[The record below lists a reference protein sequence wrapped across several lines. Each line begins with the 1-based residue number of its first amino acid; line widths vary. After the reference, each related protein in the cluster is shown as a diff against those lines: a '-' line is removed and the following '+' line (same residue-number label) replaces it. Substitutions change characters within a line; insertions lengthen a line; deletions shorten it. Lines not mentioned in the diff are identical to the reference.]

1 MRRRLDHAWRVVAT
15 GFCFL
20 VFGLAGLV
28 LRVVLFPPMMLFLRE
43 PGRLQRAARSVTHH
57 FFRFFVGLMRFVGVL
72 TYELH
77 GVERLGRP
85 GQLVLANHPTLIDVV
100 FLISLIPQS
109 DCVVK
114 AALGRN
120 PFTRGPVRATGY
132 ITNDGGVALVEDAR
146 RSLASG
152 STLVIF
158 PEGTRTPRD
167 GAVTLQ
173 RGAANVAI
181 RCRAP
186 ITPVVIT
193 CEPLTLGKGEKWYK
207 VPPRRV
213 HFTITVHD
221 DIEVQPYLASGV
233 PEPVA
238 VRRLNAALQSF
249 FEQESRRA
257 SA

>member
-1 MRRRLDHAWRVVAT
+1 MGERLNFAWRVVAT
-15 GFCFL
+15 GFCFV
-20 VFGLAGLV
+20 VFGLGGLL
-28 LRVVLFPPMMLFLRE
+28 LRVLLFPLLQLAVRDPA
-43 PGRLQRAARSVTHH
+43 RLTRVSRTVVKL
-57 FFRFFVGLMRFVGVL
+57 FFRFFVGLMNFVGVL
-72 TYELH
+72 SWEVH
-77 GVERLGRP
+77 GVEKLQRP
-85 GQLVLANHPTLIDVV
+85 GLLVLANHPTLIDVI

-120 PFTRGPVRATGY
+120 PFTRGPVRAAGY
-132 ITNDGGVALVEDAR
+132 ITNDAGLALIEDCR
-146 RSLASG
+146 RSLAG
-152 STLVIF
+152 GHTVVIF
-158 PEGTRTPRD
+158 PEGTRTPRT
-167 GAVTLQ
+167 GPLALQ

-186 ITPVVIT
+186 VTPVVIT

-213 HFTITVHD
+213 HFTIRVHD
-221 DIEVQPYLASGV
+221 EFQVQPFLDSGDA
-233 PEPVA
+233 EPVA
-238 VRRLNAALQSF
+238 VRRLNVQLQSF

>member
-1 MRRRLDHAWRVVAT
+1 MGRRLNHAWRVVAT
-15 GFCFL
+15 GLCFL

-28 LRVVLFPPMMLFLRE
+28 LRLVLFPPMMLVLRDAE
-43 PGRLQRAARSVTHH
+43 RLQRASRSVTHH

-77 GVERLGRP
+77 GVERLGKA

-114 AALGRN
+114 AALGKN

-132 ITNDGGVALVEDAR
+132 ITNDGGVALVEDSR
-146 RSLASG
+146 RSLTSG

-167 GAVTLQ
+167 GRVTLM

-186 ITPVVIT
+186 VTPVVIR

-221 DIEVQPYLASGV
+221 DIEVQPYLAAGA

-238 VRRLNAALQSF
+238 VRRLNADLQSF